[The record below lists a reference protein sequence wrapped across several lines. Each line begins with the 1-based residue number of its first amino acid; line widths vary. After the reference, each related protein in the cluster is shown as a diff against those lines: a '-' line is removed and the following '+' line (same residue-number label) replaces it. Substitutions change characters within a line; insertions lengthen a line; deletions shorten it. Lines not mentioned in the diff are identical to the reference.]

1 MTKKRA
7 ERLTGYEVRELPPER
22 GLYTVGAFEG
32 ERLVVKA
39 VGRADFIAFQAL
51 VNGVYFFNSRKAME
65 QHGCAAHG
73 ADPAGAWRFI
83 TASIVRMG
91 GRTGSRIW
99 SPSAGTA
106 IK

>member
-7 ERLTGYEVRELPPER
+7 ERLTGYEVRELPAER
-22 GLYTVGAFEG
+22 GLYTPGAFEG

-65 QHGCAAHG
+65 QHGWRCA
-73 ADPAGAWRFI
+73 RC
-83 TASIVRMG
+83 R
-91 GRTGSRIW
+91 
-99 SPSAGTA
+99 
-106 IK
+106 